1 VNGAALDRVFREA
14 SGRIIAAL
22 VTRFRDLSIA
32 EDAFSESCLRA
43 VRTWSERG
51 VPRDPAAWLFRV
63 GERVALDFL
72 RRKRVREHNS
82 PEMPAAEQTAED
94 LMLDGSYV
102 IPDERLRLIFI
113 CCHPAVAPEAR
124 AALTLRLVCGLT
136 VTEIARA
143 FLIHEATLSQRLVR
157 AKRKIAE
164 AGIPFELPSPES
176 WAERME
182 AVLSTIEISYAKAH
196 EDASGTGSHAG
207 FAAEMLHLT
216 RLLTDLVPQVGDAFA
231 LAALIRYAE
240 ARRPS
245 RADGEGIMVPLA
257 EQDPRLWRHD
267 LIAGADTMLVQAARL
282 APTTSRTLQAQLQRV
297 WCTRRGLTDPAPW
310 PAVLS
315 LYDRLL
321 ELRNDPIIRLNRAV
335 ALAEVEGPVAA
346 LSEVDALVSSTFENF
361 LPYHAVRADL
371 LARTGQLDAAR
382 AAYRKALAFEPSIAE
397 RRWLERKAA
406 VLASEGKNA
415 GR

>member
-1 VNGAALDRVFREA
+1 MDRQQ
-14 SGRIIAAL
+14 
-22 VTRFRDLSIA
+22 
-32 EDAFSESCLRA
+32 
-43 VRTWSERG
+43 
-51 VPRDPAAWLFRV
+51 
-63 GERVALDFL
+63 
-72 RRKRVREHNS
+72 
-82 PEMPAAEQTAED
+82 MAEQTAED

>member
-22 VTRFRDLSIA
+22 AARFRDLSIA
-32 EDAFSESCLRA
+32 EEAFSESCLRA

-51 VPRDPAAWLFRV
+51 VPSDPAAWLFRV

-72 RRKRVREHNS
+72 RRKRVREQNS

-94 LMLDGSYV
+94 LMVDDSYV

-143 FLIHEATLSQRLVR
+143 FLIQEATLLQRLVR

-176 WAERME
+176 WPERME
-182 AVLSTIEISYAKAH
+182 AVFSTLEIAYSKAH
-196 EDASGTGSHAG
+196 EDASGTGSYAG
-207 FAAEMLHLT
+207 FAAEMLRLT
-216 RLLTDLVPQVGDAFA
+216 KLLTDLVPHVGDAFA
-231 LAALIRYAE
+231 LAALICYAE

-245 RADGEGIMVPLA
+245 RVDGEGVMVPLA
-257 EQDPRLWRHD
+257 EQDPRLWRRD
-267 LIAGADTMLVQAARL
+267 LIADADALLIQAAML
-282 APTTSRTLQAQLQRV
+282 APTTSRVLQAQLQGV
-297 WCTRRGLTDPAPW
+297 WCARRSPIDPAPW

-321 ELRNDPIIRLNRAV
+321 ELRDDPIVRLNRAV
-335 ALAEVEGPVAA
+335 AVAEVEGLVAA
-346 LSEVDALVSSTFENF
+346 LNEVDALASSSLEDF
-361 LPYHAVRADL
+361 LPYYAVRADL
-371 LARTGQLDAAR
+371 LARTGQLDAAG
-382 AAYRKALAFEPSIAE
+382 AAYRKALALEPSVAE

-406 VLASEGKNA
+406 ALES
-415 GR
+415 R